1 MLGLSKL
8 TLLALTVAGQ
18 TLFLSGMVAVDS
30 LPYVFGETVRLRAAW
45 RNSDYLDAHIG
56 KDGVE
61 GCGELAS
68 PVANEDPE
76 LGHAI
81 AEIQNEV
88 ADLLGSPSAIGDWW
102 SRPTGVRTG

>member
-1 MLGLSKL
+1 MSEFGSDG
-8 TLLALTVAGQ
+8 A
-18 TLFLSGMVAVDS
+18 DE
-30 LPYVFGETVRLRAAW
+30 PFGETVRLRAAW

-56 KDGVE
+56 EDGVE

-81 AEIQNEV
+81 AEIHHEI
-88 ADLLGSPSAIGDWW
+88 ADLLGGPSAIGVGG
-102 SRPTGVRTG
+102 RAQ